1 MHPQVLE
8 ALLKLKVVV
17 VVPAD
22 PEDPCMVNEA
32 EGECKIDRLKQQIDL
47 PGPQVGKPS
56 LEGAGGRKKRVSCC
70 SEPNDGHDHSTADQ
84 IKRPKHHTLN
94 PRYMLHLNPSDSR

>member
-8 ALLKLKVVV
+8 ALLKVVV

-47 PGPQVGKPS
+47 PGPQVGKPAS
-56 LEGAGGRKKRVSCC
+56 AVVASQTMVMITRL
-70 SEPNDGHDHSTADQ
+70 Q
-84 IKRPKHHTLN
+84 IRSS
-94 PRYMLHLNPSDSR
+94 PSVRSATR